1 MNDPCFLF
9 RTLPQGWRVLVPIRR
24 YIETGHQAQD
34 PNDAVHKTG
43 KLSLLGFTV
52 WLGNERSLPR

>member
-1 MNDPCFLF
+1 MI
-9 RTLPQGWRVLVPIRR
+9 RVLLRAIPPGACSLPYYR

-34 PNDAVHKTG
+34 PNDAWTKTG

-52 WLGNERSLPR
+52 WLGTERSLPR

>member
-1 MNDPCFLF
+1 VVNDPCSSQSNA
-9 RTLPQGWRVLVPIRR
+9 PWRVLAPVLR

-34 PNDAVHKTG
+34 PNDAWHKTG

-52 WLGNERSLPR
+52 WLGTERSLPR